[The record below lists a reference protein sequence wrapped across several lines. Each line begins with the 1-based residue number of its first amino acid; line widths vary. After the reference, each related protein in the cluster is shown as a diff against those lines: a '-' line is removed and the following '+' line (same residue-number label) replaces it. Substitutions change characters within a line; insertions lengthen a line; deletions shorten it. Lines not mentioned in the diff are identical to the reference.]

1 MANHQI
7 HTYGLTTSNATTK
20 LQTAK
25 SLLKAHLPVSL
36 PIYRRLQFGR
46 FFDATTLLSNLDLY
60 TTPQPTS
67 DLPWFLAFV
76 DRSCRPETEVWFFG
90 SWEAQSS
97 ISPEDQSTIDA
108 LLTSLVKTTKNLGI
122 PTSIHQDLLD
132 SQAKETSDPGK
143 DHGGFS
149 RSDYG
154 GHANDPDVMLW
165 GAIHS
170 STVHMVDRLGFIT
183 RKYKTG
189 LVPNYN
195 FIWHVDSMAPVND
208 LPPGLRW
215 GELTK
220 EHFALVRSRT
230 QIPRQDR
237 TLAVLPNLGI
247 FTESGQLVSWA
258 FVGLDASLTTLHVE
272 AEWRGKGLAKAITTK
287 LFRENMDMF
296 WENGVEKLAHG
307 YVIAGNKES
316 EGMCRSLGGK
326 SDWEVDWI
334 RVDLSLVP

>member
-1 MANHQI
+1 MASKNI
-7 HTYGLTTSNATTK
+7 NTYNLTTTDATKT
-20 LQTAK
+20 LQT
-25 SLLKAHLPVSL
+25 SRSILRPHLPVSL

-46 FFDATTLLSNLDLY
+46 FFDATTILTNLDLNS
-60 TTPQPTS
+60 TSQPPHDS
-67 DLPWFLAFV
+67 PWLIAFV

-90 SWEAQSS
+90 SWEVQPSVP
-97 ISPEDQSTIDA
+97 PETQPAIDE
-108 LLTSLVKTTKNLGI
+108 LITNLVQTMKNLGL

-132 SQAKETSDPGK
+132 RQAAEQLQVEK

-154 GHANDPDVMLW
+154 GHATDPNVMLW
-165 GAIHS
+165 GAVHK
-170 STVHMVDRLGFIT
+170 STVQMIDRLGFVT
-183 RKYKTG
+183 RKFKAG
-189 LVPNYN
+189 LVPNHN
-195 FIWHVDSMAPVND
+195 FIWNVNSMAPIKD
-208 LPPGLRW
+208 LPPGLHW

-220 EHFALVRSRT
+220 ENFSLVRSRT

-237 TLAVLPNLGI
+237 TLAVLPNIGI

-272 AEWRGKGLAKAITTK
+272 AEWRGQGLAKAITTK
-287 LFRENMDMF
+287 LFQEKLDMF
-296 WENGVEKLAHG
+296 WEHGMDRLAHG

-316 EGMCRSLGGK
+316 EGMCRSLDGK
-326 SDWEVDWI
+326 SDWEVYWI